1 MVGPCHSPV
10 ACTPLVLTFCV
21 LPSPLANKTPLG
33 PRIKRDGP
41 KVLTPQPLE
50 QPNPACGVCLPA
62 VTVRVDTASFT
73 IGDFFEK
80 VLQGALGCE
89 EPSLDDVRR

>member
-1 MVGPCHSPV
+1 MPFPRCLYPARSDLL
-10 ACTPLVLTFCV
+10 CLTFA
-21 LPSPLANKTPLG
+21 LANNTPLG